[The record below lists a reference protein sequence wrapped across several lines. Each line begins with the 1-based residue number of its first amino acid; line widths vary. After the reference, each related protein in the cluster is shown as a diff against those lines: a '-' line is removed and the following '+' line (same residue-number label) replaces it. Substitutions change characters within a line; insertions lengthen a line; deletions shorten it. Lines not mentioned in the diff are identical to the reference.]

1 MSRSE
6 LVDVL
11 RGYRLAVVATV
22 AADGQPQA
30 AVVGIAISD
39 GLEIVFDTVVGS
51 RKVQNLQRDPR
62 VGVVIGWDR
71 EVTVQIDGVADIPS
85 GDELERIR
93 ACYFVAYP
101 DGRDRLSWPGITHV
115 RVRPLW
121 LRLSDFNSDP
131 PRIVELRGRELE
143 YESWSSRGRHV
154 TAFAF
159 GTCDM
164 NMKGTSLATLP
175 SVGRGGAG

>member
-51 RKVQNLQRDPR
+51 RKAQNLQRDPR

-143 YESWSSRGRHV
+143 
-154 TAFAF
+154 
-159 GTCDM
+159 
-164 NMKGTSLATLP
+164 
-175 SVGRGGAG
+175 